1 MFNGMHKFV
10 SVEVPYVEVTSGGGP
25 GILGLVTFEIDLK
38 DIIDIESDLRF
49 IWEVP
54 EDIFPVIFIPRE
66 GLI

>member
-10 SVEVPYVEVTSGGGP
+10 GVEVPYVEVAGGGGP
-25 GILGLVTFEIDLK
+25 GILGFVAFKMDLK
-38 DIIDIESDLRF
+38 DIIYIESDLRF